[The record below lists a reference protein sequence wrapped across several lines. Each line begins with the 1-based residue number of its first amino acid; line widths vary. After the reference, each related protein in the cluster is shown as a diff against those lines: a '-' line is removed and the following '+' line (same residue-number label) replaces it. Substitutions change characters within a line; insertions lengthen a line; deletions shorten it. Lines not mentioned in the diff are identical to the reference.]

1 VPVTNAAERALHRVR
16 ALCLALPETTETNS
30 WGHPN
35 FRAGRRTFVAFERVG
50 GRASIAFRLAP
61 ADVERLL
68 GRRGFFA
75 TPYGR
80 GQWVSLWADGP
91 IDWDAVSTLIDRSY
105 RVIALSR
112 MLKALESPAPAP
124 RSPARNAP
132 RRSPRQRRR
141 PS

>member
-1 VPVTNAAERALHRVR
+1 MPVTNAAERALHRVR
-16 ALCLALPETTETNS
+16 GVVPGPARNDRDQLGGAIPTS
-30 WGHPN
+30 APD
-35 FRAGRRTFVAFERVG
+35 AAFVAFERVG
-50 GRASIAFRLAP
+50 GRASIAFRLTP
-61 ADVERLL
+61 ADVERFL

-75 TPYGR
+75 TPHGR

-112 MLKALESPAPAP
+112 MLKALESPASPP
-124 RSPARNAP
+124 RSPARNA

-141 PS
+141 RS

>member
-1 VPVTNAAERALHRVR
+1 MPGPARNDRDQL
-16 ALCLALPETTETNS
+16 
-30 WGHPN
+30 GHPN
-35 FRAGRRTFVAFERVG
+35 FRAGRRIVAFERVG
-50 GRASIAFRLAP
+50 GRASIAFRLTP
-61 ADVERLL
+61 ADVERFL

-75 TPYGR
+75 TLHGR

-112 MLKALESPAPAP
+112 MLKALESPASPP
-124 RSPARNAP
+124 RSPARNA

-141 PS
+141 AQLRLPRRRGG